1 MNTINTILRKN
12 KLHILIIETE
22 QQPRTKKRLK
32 ALKTLADTLL
42 LINQQD
48 DLIDVLNK
56 EIRFYKVEHSKLML
70 NNAEL
75 KKEIRIL
82 NQQIKEHFK

>member
-1 MNTINTILRKN
+1 MNIVNKILRKN
-12 KLHILIIETE
+12 QLHILIIEAE
-22 QQPRTKKRLK
+22 QKAKTKKQFK
-32 ALKTLADTLL
+32 ALETLTDSLL

-48 DLIDVLNK
+48 DFIDVLNK
-56 EIRFYKVEHSKLML
+56 EIRYYKVEHSKLML
-70 NNAEL
+70 KNAEL